1 MLDLFSIICLITC
14 LSLLIWEPSLRLPQ
28 ERIENQLYMFPI
40 CPVFPHESC
49 DQFQIKMNYDLQIFF
64 ETSSV
69 MEIVSQLRMTWVD
82 FFSNIGGLLGLV
94 LGMGFISFI
103 EIIWLALRLGA
114 QVFGFKDW
122 IQLQLLMF
130 AISFSVNKI

>member
-1 MLDLFSIICLITC
+1 
-14 LSLLIWEPSLRLPQ
+14 
-28 ERIENQLYMFPI
+28 
-40 CPVFPHESC
+40 
-49 DQFQIKMNYDLQIFF
+49 MNYDLQIFF

-103 EIIWLALRLGA
+103 ELLWLALRLGA

-122 IQLQLLMF
+122 I
-130 AISFSVNKI
+130 

>member
-1 MLDLFSIICLITC
+1 
-14 LSLLIWEPSLRLPQ
+14 
-28 ERIENQLYMFPI
+28 MFPI
-40 CPVFPHESC
+40 CPVFPHENS
-49 DQFQIKMNYDLQIFF
+49 DKFQIKMNYDLQIFF

-122 IQLQLLMF
+122 I
-130 AISFSVNKI
+130 